1 MVLDVDKPVSD
12 VDTDLER
19 INITNIPLTMIRL
32 IHLPRDGDTCHCA
45 VQVSNAYS
53 VLSFS
58 IDTIFKE
65 ANY

>member
-19 INITNIPLTMIRL
+19 INITDIPLTMIPLDPAAERWRHLSLRCSGLQRL
-32 IHLPRDGDTCHCA
+32 
-45 VQVSNAYS
+45 
-53 VLSFS
+53 LSFS

-65 ANY
+65 VNY